1 MAHTHCWVEYTLLY
15 LNGSGHQPYETIA
28 ALGAHFEGGQ
38 YVHDGV
44 YYGLL
49 NGTDDQCH
57 RAVRAMSAFGAR
69 EIEHDELIEIIYST
83 QPINTPVTAS
93 DMTTYYLGPVIIQ
106 EDGNIVRELS
116 IVEWSAPTVPQHLHM
131 DAPNITI
138 STT

>member
-49 NGTDDQCH
+49 HGTDDECH
-57 RAVRAMSAFGAR
+57 RAVRAMTAFGAR

-83 QPINTPVTAS
+83 QPINTPVPQFDNTLS
-93 DMTTYYLGPVIIQ
+93 YMGPVIIN
-106 EDGNIVRELS
+106 EDGIITRELS
-116 IVEWSAPTVPQHLHM
+116 NTEWSAPVVPVLLHL
-131 DAPNITI
+131 DAPPIQI
-138 STT
+138 STS